1 MIQCYYGN
9 GKGKTTAAVGQ
20 ALRMAGAGKK
30 VMIIQF
36 LKDGFSSENKLL
48 EKCGVKVL
56 AQKMPTMFVDMNDP
70 KMIKEVSQLVNDLF
84 LMIDESYDGIVLD
97 ELLDA
102 IALNLIN
109 EGMVYERILDL
120 KDDHE
125 IILTGRMPSHK
136 IKPILDYSS
145 EIKKHKHPYDKGI
158 KARKG
163 IEY

>member
-20 ALRMAGAGKK
+20 ALRMAGAGKN

-109 EGMVYERILDL
+109 EGMVYEWILDL